1 MKWNKEAVQDL
12 RDYES
17 LEAFIK
23 SYPEQMKALEE
34 DFCSLKA
41 CVTDKIPVMG
51 GVSRV
56 DDNLINNIAKR
67 ERLAMNY
74 AAAQKRYNLIKEA
87 LDTLDERQR
96 HILDC
101 FFIHRQN
108 NHIDALCDELHLE
121 QAQIYRLKDQ
131 ALYRFT
137 LAMYGMTEY

>member
-96 HILDC
+96 HILYR
-101 FFIHRQN
+101 FFIHRQE
-108 NHIDALCDELHLE
+108 NHWELLCEELHLE
-121 QAQIYRLKDQ
+121 KSHIYRLKDD
-131 ALYRFT
+131 ALYMFT
-137 LAMYGMTEY
+137 IAMYGMTEY